1 MKKPLSKNAVV
12 ALMLASFAC
21 GFFSHPANASETTNK
36 HRIIKAETER
46 QMSLGITTK
55 SKAVVER
62 EIRREIN
69 KAPKGTYTDSYTKEK
84 LKEIKE

>member
-1 MKKPLSKNAVV
+1 MRKPLTKNAVV

-46 QMSLGITTK
+46 QMALGITTK
-55 SKAVVER
+55 SKAAIER

-69 KAPKGTYTDSYTKEK
+69 KAPKGTYTNEVTKEK
-84 LKEIKE
+84 LKEIEK

>member
-1 MKKPLSKNAVV
+1 MRKPLTKNAVV

-55 SKAVVER
+55 SKATVER

-69 KAPKGTYTDSYTKEK
+69 KAPKGTYTDEATKAK

>member
-1 MKKPLSKNAVV
+1 MEPMGKNTIV
-12 ALMLASFAC
+12 ALMLACFAC

-36 HRIIKAETER
+36 QRVIKAETER

-55 SKAVVER
+55 SKAAVER
-62 EIRREIN
+62 DIRREVN